1 MFGDSDRDLRSKS
14 SETKRSVV
22 ELRVFRSDIQASML
36 DLKNLESLI
45 ICMKFWMYKVNNVG
59 DWSNGMIGVSKT
71 FGGSSILSSP
81 AFSIDLNACK
91 YRCFGLFLFYKKESW
106 KISRIVFLGIKKCII
121 INVSYNRRLRNSC
134 DGVLRL
140 GWPGGGLLR
149 WH

>member
-1 MFGDSDRDLRSKS
+1 MIGDSDRDLRSKS

-22 ELRVFRSDIQASML
+22 ERRVFRSEYVGIKELRKSD
-36 DLKNLESLI
+36 

-91 YRCFGLFLFYKKESW
+91 YRCFGLFLFYKEERR
-106 KISRIVFLGIKKCII
+106 KISRIVFLDIKKCII

>member
-1 MFGDSDRDLRSKS
+1 MFGDSDRDSRSKS
-14 SETKRSVV
+14 SETKQSVV
-22 ELRVFRSDIQASML
+22 ERRVFRSEYVGIKELRKSD
-36 DLKNLESLI
+36 

-91 YRCFGLFLFYKKESW
+91 YRCFGLFLFYKEERR
-106 KISRIVFLGIKKCII
+106 KISRIVFLDIKNCII
-121 INVSYNRRLRNSC
+121 INVSYNRRLRYSC

-149 WH
+149 WTRF